1 MSSCN
6 EPRETP
12 EVLCR
17 IWAEYKKRIKPLLAK
32 IKDITKKYSEQEILL
47 QDLEKLITNITNQD
61 TDNMT
66 TLMNS
71 PKKNDS
77 SGTESFLAAE
87 TSSRTLKLTKPV
99 KEPYWTKDMSLETY
113 VKQISTGTDLN
124 EDVPEY
130 VKYHDLIEELKRNT
144 AIKGIQKYVTDHIL
158 PTNDPE
164 DRPDLGES
172 CPTS

>member
-1 MSSCN
+1 M
-6 EPRETP
+6 
-12 EVLCR
+12 
-17 IWAEYKKRIKPLLAK
+17 AK
-32 IKDITKKYSEQEILL
+32 IKEIVEKDSEQEILL
-47 QDLEKLITNITNQD
+47 QGLENLITKITNQN

-113 VKQISTGTDLN
+113 VKQISPGQ
-124 EDVPEY
+124 
-130 VKYHDLIEELKRNT
+130 I
-144 AIKGIQKYVTDHIL
+144 
-158 PTNDPE
+158 
-164 DRPDLGES
+164 
-172 CPTS
+172 